1 MPIQQ
6 EATSDDIVV
15 CIAANT
21 EPIVEGGCLEP
32 GTTLIG
38 AGPTSWRHRE
48 VDDATLARADK
59 IFVDSLE
66 QAPVE
71 SGKSSAWWTG
81 GSCWSRLQELRH
93 AVAKI
98 LPR

>member
-6 EATSDDIVV
+6 EATSDHYVV
-15 CIAANT
+15 CIAAT
-21 EPIVEGGCLEP
+21 MEPVPRGEWLSAGA
-32 GTTLIG
+32 TVIG
-38 AGPTSWRHRE
+38 AGPTTWRARE
-48 VDDATLARADK
+48 VDNEVLTRADK